1 MIPNPEQSTLS
12 RVNSPAMAGAAS
24 KVEVRGKMAPE
35 NGGDGH
41 VTASRCCRLPPV
53 GKNCKIEIAKCLLFV
68 TLLLTSVCFRSVSG
82 DDAGSSSGAAAA
94 QDQNQNPTPTAEPET
109 TTGCPP
115 PEFKISRPRKNMPS
129 TEAPFVTFE
138 TTQVY
143 LPQDF
148 TTADLELVD
157 GGRAA
162 HVAGSSG
169 GALDAHQH
177 QSAALH
183 EEQHDTPFWWEMG
196 IQNAEARE
204 SLAAASFS
212 SLGHQSKSRARRS
225 VSFSSRPGGRVR
237 FRRSSNAIGGH
248 YLGQQ
253 DNSLLHQE
261 LTPVIVINNIFNE
274 NDSDHSVFDN
284 VFLNSNQMELDDDD
298 AEKNRYVDKNEIGET
313 VGQGEDLPVDGTE
326 ELMGAA
332 AAGASRSRVKRK
344 SGKTTGALSRAKGSG
359 GSDSG
364 SKSITRHNKQ
374 DNSETDHSD
383 QGPHDEAVP
392 INETDQPS
400 GSNKS
405 LVSRVKR
412 KSGKATGALSRPKGG
427 SDSGSK
433 SISRNANKGQYDEDG
448 GYVPPLPDSHES
460 VDEKEESE
468 EIEESPE
475 LHQFREVSE
484 VRFPGEVG
492 PLGGHRLCKIQCI
505 KGHWIGPLCAM
516 NEHEVDEHGQLK
528 FEPLYKRCV
537 VDHIPPHLLLSYKNV
552 SVTLGWDLP
561 HGHTLQARCRDLGLY
576 KLLGETKVLCSNG
589 LWAPKMPSCVP
600 TTLLTNYSDDSPPS
614 IRIKVGVGSAAY
626 EPSGVLAVLP
636 TSTIHLDC
644 MYPRRRGSPEWTWTG
659 WFRQYLTGWSAVP
672 EEKASRYRLTIKD
685 IQSQDSGTYT
695 CASPRGLTN
704 SIVIIVA
711 VSQCTSLLEPKP
723 PLSLRLEG
731 IKLGQRALYRCPLGY
746 TLQGTANAT
755 CLASGNWSSPSPNCH
770 PIQCPPL
777 FLEDPHLS
785 LVELNTSAWGRAVF
799 RCAWGYRL
807 SGPPGLECEPN
818 GRWSGPIPRCRA
830 IQCPQPLVPI
840 NGRIDGTSGLN
851 TFGQRRYAVGALVTF
866 SCTEGHMLVGEASIV
881 CTETGFWSHPPPFCK
896 AQCPYP
902 GDPPNGLIAP
912 LKFYYDPGD
921 YLTVQCRPGFVEHG
935 ANGGPPER
943 PRCTPEG
950 DWSGPV
956 TQCRSYE
963 EI

>member
-1 MIPNPEQSTLS
+1 M
-12 RVNSPAMAGAAS
+12 VAGRKRQPGRHAA
-24 KVEVRGKMAPE
+24 
-35 NGGDGH
+35 
-41 VTASRCCRLPPV
+41 PV
-53 GKNCKIEIAKCLLFV
+53 QGMKICKIEIGKCLLFV
-68 TLLLTSVCFRSVSG
+68 TLLTSVCFEGVRT
-82 DDAGSSSGAAAA
+82 DEAEAGATATDPHPA
-94 QDQNQNPTPTAEPET
+94 PTNEPET
-109 TTGCPP
+109 STGCPP
-115 PEFKISRPRKNMPS
+115 PELKISRSRKHYAT
-129 TEAPFVTFE
+129 TEPPFVTFE
-138 TTQVY
+138 TTQIY

-148 TTADLELVD
+148 TTADFELVEAGKSGLHAPAET
-157 GGRAA
+157 GG
-162 HVAGSSG
+162 
-169 GALDAHQH
+169 QN
-177 QSAALH
+177 AALH
-183 EEQHDTPFWWEMG
+183 APRDTSFWWELG
-196 IQNAEARE
+196 IQNAEVRE
-204 SLAAASFS
+204 SLAAASFPAR
-212 SLGHQSKSRARRS
+212 SKRAASTVGGIHRRPES
-225 VSFSSRPGGRVR
+225 PREQQQQQQNRR
-237 FRRSSNAIGGH
+237 RRRRRSSSSGGAH
-248 YLGQQ
+248 EHQ
-253 DNSLLHQE
+253 LLNLEE
-261 LTPVIVINNIFNE
+261 LSPAIVINNIFNE
-274 NDSDHSVFDN
+274 NDSDHSVYDN
-284 VFLNSNQMELDDDD
+284 LFLNSAPGEGD
-298 AEKNRYVDKNEIGET
+298 AELEGTEGEGEGSPGVDKNEIEGEEII
-313 VGQGEDLPVDGTE
+313 VEMDDNGSIV
-326 ELMGAA
+326 
-332 AAGASRSRVKRK
+332 RRRVKRK
-344 SGKTTGALSRAKGSG
+344 SGKTTGALSRAKAGSG
-359 GSDSG
+359 GDGG
-364 SKSITRHNKQ
+364 SKSIARHHKQ
-374 DNSETDHSD
+374 DGPDAVVVAEDAVAGDTDGQH
-383 QGPHDEAVP
+383 
-392 INETDQPS
+392 QP
-400 GSNKS
+400 GMGRR
-405 LVSRVKR
+405 VVRVKR

-448 GYVPPLPDSHES
+448 SYVPPLPDSAENP
-460 VDEKEESE
+460 DREDKESE
-468 EIEESPE
+468 EVEENPE

-505 KGHWIGPLCAM
+505 RGNWVGPLCAM
-516 NEHEVDEHGQLK
+516 NEHEQDEHGQLK

-576 KLLGETKVLCSNG
+576 KLLGESKVLCSNG

-685 IQSQDSGTYT
+685 IQNQDSGTYT

-711 VSQCTSLLEPKP
+711 VSQCAALTEPNP

-746 TLQGTANAT
+746 MLQGTANAT
-755 CLASGNWSSPSPNCH
+755 CLASGNWSSPTPNCH

-818 GRWSGPIPRCRA
+818 GHWSGPIPRCRA

-840 NGRIDGTSGLN
+840 NGRIDGTSGLT

-866 SCTEGHMLVGEASIV
+866 SCTEGHLLVGEASIV

-912 LKFYYDPGD
+912 LKFHYDPGD

-956 TQCRSYE
+956 PQCRSYE

>member
-1 MIPNPEQSTLS
+1 MPQMVANFSS
-12 RVNSPAMAGAAS
+12 SAG
-24 KVEVRGKMAPE
+24 KV
-35 NGGDGH
+35 
-41 VTASRCCRLPPV
+41 
-53 GKNCKIEIAKCLLFV
+53 CKIEFGKCLLFV
-68 TLLLTSVCFRSVSG
+68 TLLTSVCFRAIRT
-82 DDAGSSSGAAAA
+82 DDASSSDPQHSA
-94 QDQNQNPTPTAEPET
+94 PTTEAETEI
-109 TTGCPP
+109 GCPP
-115 PEFKISRPRKNMPS
+115 PDLKISRSRKNYAT

-138 TTQVY
+138 TTQIY

-148 TTADLELVD
+148 TTADFEFVD
-157 GGRAA
+157 NKKSASIA
-162 HVAGSSG
+162 E
-169 GALDAHQH
+169 GALLNSQDAQ
-177 QSAALH
+177 LH
-183 EEQHDTPFWWEMG
+183 DSHDTPFWWEMG

-204 SLAAASFS
+204 SLAAVSFPS
-212 SLGHQSKSRARRS
+212 YKRRAKRGLRRS
-225 VSFSSRPGGRVR
+225 HRVR
-237 FRRSSNAIGGH
+237 RSAIDPNGDD
-248 YLGQQ
+248 YQ
-253 DNSLLHQE
+253 LLHQE
-261 LTPVIVINNIFNE
+261 LTPVVVINNIFNE

-284 VFLNSNQMELDDDD
+284 VFLSGKQLDKELDE
-298 AEKNRYVDKNEIGET
+298 EKEHYVDQNEIGEALET
-313 VGQGEDLPVDGTE
+313 EVVDGRGVKT
-326 ELMGAA
+326 
-332 AAGASRSRVKRK
+332 RVKRK

-359 GSDSG
+359 SDSG

-374 DNSETDHSD
+374 
-383 QGPHDEAVP
+383 
-392 INETDQPS
+392 
-400 GSNKS
+400 
-405 LVSRVKR
+405 
-412 KSGKATGALSRPKGG
+412 
-427 SDSGSK
+427 
-433 SISRNANKGQYDEDG
+433 GQYDEDG
-448 GYVPPLPDSHES
+448 SYVPPLPDSHES
-460 VDEKEESE
+460 PDEEKESE

-492 PLGGHRLCKIQCI
+492 PLGGHRLCKIQCV
-505 KGHWIGPLCAM
+505 KGHWVGPLCAM
-516 NEHEVDEHGQLK
+516 NEHEQDENGQLK

-552 SVTLGWDLP
+552 SVTIGWDLP

-589 LWAPKMPSCVP
+589 MWAPKMPSCVP

-659 WFRQYLTGWSAVP
+659 WFRQYLTDTPGSGTAVNQFNPIPDFFNIGWSAVP

-704 SIVIIVA
+704 SIVIVVA
-711 VSQCTSLLEPKP
+711 ISQCSTLLEPKP

-746 TLQGTANAT
+746 SLQGTANAT
-755 CLASGNWSSPSPNCH
+755 CLASGNWSSPTPNCH

-818 GRWSGPIPRCRA
+818 GHWSGPIPRCRA

-866 SCTEGHMLVGEASIV
+866 SCTEGHLLVGEASIV

-912 LKFYYDPGD
+912 LKFHYDPGD

-956 TQCRSYE
+956 PQCRSYE

>member
-1 MIPNPEQSTLS
+1 ML
-12 RVNSPAMAGAAS
+12 A
-24 KVEVRGKMAPE
+24 VETE
-35 NGGDGH
+35 
-41 VTASRCCRLPPV
+41 
-53 GKNCKIEIAKCLLFV
+53 CKLLLFRK
-68 TLLLTSVCFRSVSG
+68 TS
-82 DDAGSSSGAAAA
+82 
-94 QDQNQNPTPTAEPET
+94 
-109 TTGCPP
+109 TGCPP
-115 PEFKISRPRKNMPS
+115 PDLKISRPRKQYAT
-129 TEAPFVTFE
+129 TEPPFVTFE
-138 TTQVY
+138 TTQIY

-148 TTADLELVD
+148 TTADFELVEAGKSGTNALRSHAET
-157 GGRAA
+157 GGQS
-162 HVAGSSG
+162 GSSSSSLHG
-169 GALDAHQH
+169 GGG
-177 QSAALH
+177 S
-183 EEQHDTPFWWEMG
+183 HDTSFWWELG
-196 IQNAEARE
+196 IQNAEVRE
-204 SLAAASFS
+204 SLAAASFPARS
-212 SLGHQSKSRARRS
+212 KRATVPSQRQRQHNHHHHHRRRHQTSADGLEA
-225 VSFSSRPGGRVR
+225 VELAEDGTAGGGGDQHQPGG
-237 FRRSSNAIGGH
+237 G
-248 YLGQQ
+248 
-253 DNSLLHQE
+253 
-261 LTPVIVINNIFNE
+261 
-274 NDSDHSVFDN
+274 
-284 VFLNSNQMELDDDD
+284 
-298 AEKNRYVDKNEIGET
+298 
-313 VGQGEDLPVDGTE
+313 GQGQV
-326 ELMGAA
+326 
-332 AAGASRSRVKRK
+332 
-344 SGKTTGALSRAKGSG
+344 
-359 GSDSG
+359 
-364 SKSITRHNKQ
+364 
-374 DNSETDHSD
+374 
-383 QGPHDEAVP
+383 
-392 INETDQPS
+392 
-400 GSNKS
+400 
-405 LVSRVKR
+405 RVKR
-412 KSGKATGALSRPKGG
+412 KSGKATGALSRPKGA

-448 GYVPPLPDSHES
+448 SYVPPLPDSAENP
-460 VDEKEESE
+460 DREDKESE
-468 EIEESPE
+468 EVDESPE

-505 KGHWIGPLCAM
+505 RGHWVGPLCAM
-516 NEHEVDEHGQLK
+516 NEHEQDEHGQLK

-576 KLLGETKVLCSNG
+576 KLLGESKVLCSNG

-685 IQSQDSGTYT
+685 IQNQDSGTYT

-704 SIVIIVA
+704 SIVIVVA
-711 VSQCTSLLEPKP
+711 VSQCAALTEPNP

-746 TLQGTANAT
+746 MLQGTANAT
-755 CLASGNWSSPSPNCH
+755 CLASGNWSSPTPTCH

-818 GRWSGPIPRCRA
+818 GHWSGPIPRCR
-830 IQCPQPLVPI
+830 
-840 NGRIDGTSGLN
+840 G
-851 TFGQRRYAVGALVTF
+851 
-866 SCTEGHMLVGEASIV
+866 
-881 CTETGFWSHPPPFCK
+881 K

-912 LKFYYDPGD
+912 LKFHYDPGD

-956 TQCRSYE
+956 PQCRSYE

>member
-1 MIPNPEQSTLS
+1 MSTS
-12 RVNSPAMAGAAS
+12 AVPPAGPAKMGGGASDRKRPAAAPMHAGL
-24 KVEVRGKMAPE
+24 KI
-35 NGGDGH
+35 
-41 VTASRCCRLPPV
+41 
-53 GKNCKIEIAKCLLFV
+53 CKIEIGKCLLFV
-68 TLLLTSVCFRSVSG
+68 TLLTSVCFQGARADEG
-82 DDAGSSSGAAAA
+82 DAGATPA
-94 QDQNQNPTPTAEPET
+94 DPHPPPTNEPET
-109 TTGCPP
+109 STGCPP
-115 PEFKISRPRKNMPS
+115 PDLKISRPRKQYAT
-129 TEAPFVTFE
+129 TEPPFVTFE
-138 TTQVY
+138 TTQIY

-148 TTADLELVD
+148 TTADFELVEAGKSGTNALRSHAET
-157 GGRAA
+157 GGQS
-162 HVAGSSG
+162 GSSSSSLHG
-169 GALDAHQH
+169 GGG
-177 QSAALH
+177 S
-183 EEQHDTPFWWEMG
+183 HDTSFWWELG
-196 IQNAEARE
+196 IQNAEVRE
-204 SLAAASFS
+204 SLAAASFPARS
-212 SLGHQSKSRARRS
+212 KRATVPSQRQRQHNHHHHHRRRHQTSADGLEA
-225 VSFSSRPGGRVR
+225 VELAEDGTAGGGGDQHQPGG
-237 FRRSSNAIGGH
+237 GGR
-248 YLGQQ
+248 GQ
-253 DNSLLHQE
+253 
-261 LTPVIVINNIFNE
+261 V
-274 NDSDHSVFDN
+274 
-284 VFLNSNQMELDDDD
+284 
-298 AEKNRYVDKNEIGET
+298 
-313 VGQGEDLPVDGTE
+313 
-326 ELMGAA
+326 
-332 AAGASRSRVKRK
+332 
-344 SGKTTGALSRAKGSG
+344 
-359 GSDSG
+359 
-364 SKSITRHNKQ
+364 
-374 DNSETDHSD
+374 
-383 QGPHDEAVP
+383 
-392 INETDQPS
+392 
-400 GSNKS
+400 
-405 LVSRVKR
+405 RVKR
-412 KSGKATGALSRPKGG
+412 KSGKATGALSRPKGA

-448 GYVPPLPDSHES
+448 SYVPPLPDSAENP
-460 VDEKEESE
+460 DREDKESE
-468 EIEESPE
+468 EVDESPE

-505 KGHWIGPLCAM
+505 RGHWVGPLCAM
-516 NEHEVDEHGQLK
+516 NEHEQDEHGQLK

-576 KLLGETKVLCSNG
+576 KLLGESKVLCSNG

-685 IQSQDSGTYT
+685 IQNQDSGTYT

-704 SIVIIVA
+704 SIVIVVA
-711 VSQCTSLLEPKP
+711 VSQCAALTEPNP

-746 TLQGTANAT
+746 MLQGTANAT
-755 CLASGNWSSPSPNCH
+755 CLASGNWSSPTPTCH

-818 GRWSGPIPRCRA
+818 GHWSGPIPRCRGMS
-830 IQCPQPLVPI
+830 L
-840 NGRIDGTSGLN
+840 S
-851 TFGQRRYAVGALVTF
+851 
-866 SCTEGHMLVGEASIV
+866 
-881 CTETGFWSHPPPFCK
+881 K

-912 LKFYYDPGD
+912 LKFHYDPGD

-956 TQCRSYE
+956 PQCRSYE

>member
-1 MIPNPEQSTLS
+1 MQSE
-12 RVNSPAMAGAAS
+12 RAGADGPDVVAVAAEEPAGDT
-24 KVEVRGKMAPE
+24 VEQQPGPGM
-35 NGGDGH
+35 
-41 VTASRCCRLPPV
+41 
-53 GKNCKIEIAKCLLFV
+53 
-68 TLLLTSVCFRSVSG
+68 
-82 DDAGSSSGAAAA
+82 
-94 QDQNQNPTPTAEPET
+94 
-109 TTGCPP
+109 
-115 PEFKISRPRKNMPS
+115 
-129 TEAPFVTFE
+129 
-138 TTQVY
+138 
-143 LPQDF
+143 
-148 TTADLELVD
+148 
-157 GGRAA
+157 GR
-162 HVAGSSG
+162 
-169 GALDAHQH
+169 
-177 QSAALH
+177 
-183 EEQHDTPFWWEMG
+183 
-196 IQNAEARE
+196 
-204 SLAAASFS
+204 
-212 SLGHQSKSRARRS
+212 
-225 VSFSSRPGGRVR
+225 RV
-237 FRRSSNAIGGH
+237 
-248 YLGQQ
+248 
-253 DNSLLHQE
+253 
-261 LTPVIVINNIFNE
+261 V
-274 NDSDHSVFDN
+274 
-284 VFLNSNQMELDDDD
+284 
-298 AEKNRYVDKNEIGET
+298 
-313 VGQGEDLPVDGTE
+313 
-326 ELMGAA
+326 
-332 AAGASRSRVKRK
+332 
-344 SGKTTGALSRAKGSG
+344 
-359 GSDSG
+359 
-364 SKSITRHNKQ
+364 
-374 DNSETDHSD
+374 
-383 QGPHDEAVP
+383 
-392 INETDQPS
+392 
-400 GSNKS
+400 
-405 LVSRVKR
+405 RVKR

-433 SISRNANKGQYDEDG
+433 SISRNANKGQYDEEG
-448 GYVPPLPDSHES
+448 SFVPPLPDSAES
-460 VDEKEESE
+460 PDRDEKDSE
-468 EIEESPE
+468 ETEESPE

-492 PLGGHRLCKIQCI
+492 PLGGHRLCKIQCVR
-505 KGHWIGPLCAM
+505 GNWVGPLCAM
-516 NEHEVDEHGQLK
+516 NEHEQDEHGQLK

-576 KLLGETKVLCSNG
+576 KLLGESKVLCSNG

-685 IQSQDSGTYT
+685 IQNQDSGTYT

-711 VSQCTSLLEPKP
+711 VSQCAGLSEPNP

-746 TLQGTANAT
+746 MLQGEANAT
-755 CLASGNWSSPSPNCH
+755 CLASGNWSSPTPTCH

-818 GRWSGPIPRCRA
+818 GHWSGPIPRCRA
-830 IQCPQPLVPI
+830 IQCPQPLVPL
-840 NGRIDGTSGLN
+840 NGRIDGTSGL
-851 TFGQRRYAVGALVTF
+851 TMYGQRRYAVGALVTF
-866 SCTEGHMLVGEASIV
+866 SCTEGHLLVGEASIV

-912 LKFYYDPGD
+912 LKFHYDPGD

-956 TQCRSYE
+956 PQCRSYE

>member
-1 MIPNPEQSTLS
+1 MPRTTVS
-12 RVNSPAMAGAAS
+12 NSPTPLTG
-24 KVEVRGKMAPE
+24 KV
-35 NGGDGH
+35 
-41 VTASRCCRLPPV
+41 
-53 GKNCKIEIAKCLLFV
+53 CKIEIGKCLLFA
-68 TLLLTSVCFRSVSG
+68 TLLTSVCFRAILS
-82 DDAGSSSGAAAA
+82 DDASSTDPQHSA
-94 QDQNQNPTPTAEPET
+94 PTNEPET
-109 TTGCPP
+109 EIGCPP
-115 PEFKISRPRKNMPS
+115 PDFKISRSRKNYAT

-138 TTQVY
+138 TTQIY

-148 TTADLELVD
+148 TTADFEFVD
-157 GGRAA
+157 TKKSAS
-162 HVAGSSG
+162 VAE
-169 GALDAHQH
+169 GALLNSQNAQ
-177 QSAALH
+177 LH
-183 EEQHDTPFWWEMG
+183 DSHDTPFWWEMG

-204 SLAAASFS
+204 SLAAASFPS
-212 SLGHQSKSRARRS
+212 YKQRAKRGLRRS
-225 VSFSSRPGGRVR
+225 HRI
-237 FRRSSNAIGGH
+237 RRSAFDTNG
-248 YLGQQ
+248 Q
-253 DNSLLHQE
+253 DNMLLHQE
-261 LTPVIVINNIFNE
+261 LTPVVVINNVFNE

-284 VFLNSNQMELDDDD
+284 VFLSGKQLELDE
-298 AEKNRYVDKNEIGET
+298 EKDHYVDQNEIGEVLET
-313 VGQGEDLPVDGTE
+313 EVVDGRGVKT
-326 ELMGAA
+326 
-332 AAGASRSRVKRK
+332 RVKRK

-359 GSDSG
+359 SDSG

-374 DNSETDHSD
+374 
-383 QGPHDEAVP
+383 
-392 INETDQPS
+392 
-400 GSNKS
+400 
-405 LVSRVKR
+405 
-412 KSGKATGALSRPKGG
+412 
-427 SDSGSK
+427 
-433 SISRNANKGQYDEDG
+433 GQYDEDG
-448 GYVPPLPDSHES
+448 SYVPPLPDSHEGP
-460 VDEKEESE
+460 DEEKESE

-492 PLGGHRLCKIQCI
+492 PLGGHRLCKIQCV
-505 KGHWIGPLCAM
+505 KGHWVGPLCAM
-516 NEHEVDEHGQLK
+516 NEHEQDENGQLK

-552 SVTLGWDLP
+552 SVTIGWDLP

-589 LWAPKMPSCVP
+589 MWAPKMPSCVP

-704 SIVIIVA
+704 SIVIVVA
-711 VSQCTSLLEPKP
+711 ISQCSTLLEPKP

-746 TLQGTANAT
+746 SLQGTANAT
-755 CLASGNWSSPSPNCH
+755 CLASGNWSSPTPNCH

-818 GRWSGPIPRCRA
+818 GHWSGPIPRCRA

-866 SCTEGHMLVGEASIV
+866 SCTEGHLLVGEASIV

-912 LKFYYDPGD
+912 LKFHYDPGD

-935 ANGGPPER
+935 ANGGPLAR

-956 TQCRSYE
+956 PQCRSYE

>member
-1 MIPNPEQSTLS
+1 
-12 RVNSPAMAGAAS
+12 
-24 KVEVRGKMAPE
+24 
-35 NGGDGH
+35 
-41 VTASRCCRLPPV
+41 
-53 GKNCKIEIAKCLLFV
+53 
-68 TLLLTSVCFRSVSG
+68 
-82 DDAGSSSGAAAA
+82 
-94 QDQNQNPTPTAEPET
+94 T

-115 PEFKISRPRKNMPS
+115 PELKISRSRKQYAT
-129 TEAPFVTFE
+129 TEPPFVTFE
-138 TTQVY
+138 TTQIY

-148 TTADLELVD
+148 TTADFELVEA
-157 GGRAA
+157 GRAGS
-162 HVAGSSG
+162 HAGLSG
-169 GALDAHQH
+169 DSVGDTTGGS
-177 QSAALH
+177 SAALRAPH
-183 EEQHDTPFWWEMG
+183 SDTSFWWELG
-196 IQNAEARE
+196 VQNAELRE
-204 SLAAASFS
+204 SLAAASFPS
-212 SLGHQSKSRARRS
+212 AALRSRRATRPRHRR
-225 VSFSSRPGGRVR
+225 R
-237 FRRSSNAIGGH
+237 RRSSSSYAPSQH
-248 YLGQQ
+248 
-253 DNSLLHQE
+253 DLHQMLNLEE
-261 LTPVIVINNIFNE
+261 LTPAIVIDNIFNE

-284 VFLNSNQMELDDDD
+284 LFLNNGPPEEDGDEEDGRD
-298 AEKNRYVDKNEIGET
+298 GPGDGTDGGRYVDKNEIEGE
-313 VGQGEDLPVDGTE
+313 E
-326 ELMGAA
+326 EIIVEMGDN
-332 AAGASRSRVKRK
+332 GSIIRRRVKRK
-344 SGKTTGALSRAKGSG
+344 SGKTTGALSRAKAGSG
-359 GSDSG
+359 SDGG
-364 SKSITRHNKQ
+364 SKSIARHHKQ
-374 DNSETDHSD
+374 DHTYDAD
-383 QGPHDEAVP
+383 APEAV
-392 INETDQPS
+392 EFAGEFALSHGGDGHHQPA
-400 GSNKS
+400 GV
-405 LVSRVKR
+405 LGRVRVKR

-448 GYVPPLPDSHES
+448 SYVPPLPDSGEHPDRE
-460 VDEKEESE
+460 DKESE
-468 EIEESPE
+468 EVEESPE

-505 KGHWIGPLCAM
+505 RGHWVGPLCAM
-516 NEHEVDEHGQLK
+516 NEHEQDEHGQLK

-576 KLLGETKVLCSNG
+576 KLLGEAKVLCSNG

-685 IQSQDSGTYT
+685 IQNQDSGTYT

-711 VSQCTSLLEPKP
+711 VSQCAALTEPNP

-746 TLQGTANAT
+746 SLQGTANAT
-755 CLASGNWSSPSPNCH
+755 CLASGNWSSPTPNCH

-818 GRWSGPIPRCRA
+818 GHWSGPIPRCRA

-840 NGRIDGTSGLN
+840 NGRIDGTSGLT

-866 SCTEGHMLVGEASIV
+866 SCTEGHLLVGEASIV

-912 LKFYYDPGD
+912 LKFHYDPGD

-956 TQCRSYE
+956 PQCRSYE

>member
-1 MIPNPEQSTLS
+1 MSTS
-12 RVNSPAMAGAAS
+12 AVAMGDRRRRPVAVVAPMHAGM
-24 KVEVRGKMAPE
+24 KI
-35 NGGDGH
+35 
-41 VTASRCCRLPPV
+41 
-53 GKNCKIEIAKCLLFV
+53 CKIEIGKCLLFV
-68 TLLLTSVCFRSVSG
+68 TLLTSVCFQGARTDEG
-82 DDAGSSSGAAAA
+82 EAGATPA
-94 QDQNQNPTPTAEPET
+94 DPHPPPTNEPET

-115 PEFKISRPRKNMPS
+115 PDLKISRSRKQYAT
-129 TEAPFVTFE
+129 TEPPFVTFE
-138 TTQVY
+138 TTQIY

-148 TTADLELVD
+148 TTADFELVE
-157 GGRAA
+157 
-162 HVAGSSG
+162 AGKSG
-169 GALDAHQH
+169 TNALRGHADVND
-177 QSAALH
+177 QSASLH
-183 EEQHDTPFWWEMG
+183 GNSHDTSFWWELG
-196 IQNAEARE
+196 IQNAEVRE
-204 SLAAASFS
+204 SLAAASFPARS
-212 SLGHQSKSRARRS
+212 KRATVGHQRRTHHHHH
-225 VSFSSRPGGRVR
+225 RR
-237 FRRSSNAIGGH
+237 RRSSPGPH
-248 YLGQQ
+248 
-253 DNSLLHQE
+253 DHLLNLEE
-261 LTPVIVINNIFNE
+261 LSPAIVINNIFNE
-274 NDSDHSVFDN
+274 NDSDHSVYDN
-284 VFLNSNQMELDDDD
+284 LFLNSGPADVDVDDRDGENNPD
-298 AEKNRYVDKNEIGET
+298 TGQYLDKNEIEGEEII
-313 VGQGEDLPVDGTE
+313 VE
-326 ELMGAA
+326 MGDN
-332 AAGASRSRVKRK
+332 GSIIRRRVKRK
-344 SGKTTGALSRAKGSG
+344 SGKTTGALSRAKAGSG
-359 GSDSG
+359 GDGG
-364 SKSITRHNKQ
+364 SKSIARHHKQ
-374 DNSETDHSD
+374 DQTSADAPEAIELAEDAGALGGD
-383 QGPHDEAVP
+383 QHQTGGGRGQV
-392 INETDQPS
+392 
-400 GSNKS
+400 
-405 LVSRVKR
+405 RVKR
-412 KSGKATGALSRPKGG
+412 KSGKATGALSRPKGA

-448 GYVPPLPDSHES
+448 SYVPPLPDSAENP
-460 VDEKEESE
+460 DREDKESE
-468 EIEESPE
+468 EVEESPE

-505 KGHWIGPLCAM
+505 RGHWVGPLCAM
-516 NEHEVDEHGQLK
+516 NEHEQDEHGQLK

-576 KLLGETKVLCSNG
+576 KLLGESKVLCSNG

-685 IQSQDSGTYT
+685 IQNQDSGTYT

-704 SIVIIVA
+704 SIVIVVA
-711 VSQCTSLLEPKP
+711 VSQCAALTEPNP

-746 TLQGTANAT
+746 MLQGTANAT
-755 CLASGNWSSPSPNCH
+755 CLASGNWSSPTPTCH

-818 GRWSGPIPRCRA
+818 GHWSGPIPRCR
-830 IQCPQPLVPI
+830 
-840 NGRIDGTSGLN
+840 G
-851 TFGQRRYAVGALVTF
+851 
-866 SCTEGHMLVGEASIV
+866 
-881 CTETGFWSHPPPFCK
+881 K

-912 LKFYYDPGD
+912 LKFHYDPGD

-956 TQCRSYE
+956 PQCRSYE

>member
-1 MIPNPEQSTLS
+1 MSTS
-12 RVNSPAMAGAAS
+12 TVPPAGLGPAKMGGGASDRKRPAAAPMHAGL
-24 KVEVRGKMAPE
+24 KI
-35 NGGDGH
+35 
-41 VTASRCCRLPPV
+41 
-53 GKNCKIEIAKCLLFV
+53 CKIEIGKCLLFV
-68 TLLLTSVCFRSVSG
+68 TLLTSVCFQGARADEG
-82 DDAGSSSGAAAA
+82 DAGATPA
-94 QDQNQNPTPTAEPET
+94 DPHPPPTNEPET
-109 TTGCPP
+109 STGCPP
-115 PEFKISRPRKNMPS
+115 PDLKISRPRKQYAT
-129 TEAPFVTFE
+129 TEPPFVTFE
-138 TTQVY
+138 TTQIY

-148 TTADLELVD
+148 TTADFELVEAGKSGTNALRSHAEP
-157 GGRAA
+157 GGQS
-162 HVAGSSG
+162 GSSSSSLHG
-169 GALDAHQH
+169 GG
-177 QSAALH
+177 S
-183 EEQHDTPFWWEMG
+183 HDTSFWWELG
-196 IQNAEARE
+196 IQNAEVRE
-204 SLAAASFS
+204 SLAAASFPAR
-212 SLGHQSKSRARRS
+212 SKRATVPSQRQHNHHHHHRR
-225 VSFSSRPGGRVR
+225 R
-237 FRRSSNAIGGH
+237 RRSSSGPH
-248 YLGQQ
+248 
-253 DNSLLHQE
+253 DHLLNLEE
-261 LTPVIVINNIFNE
+261 LSPAIVINNIFNE
-274 NDSDHSVFDN
+274 NDSDHSVYDN
-284 VFLNSNQMELDDDD
+284 LFLNSGAPD
-298 AEKNRYVDKNEIGET
+298 ADEVDEREAENGPDAGQYLDKNEIEGEEII
-313 VGQGEDLPVDGTE
+313 VE
-326 ELMGAA
+326 MGDN
-332 AAGASRSRVKRK
+332 GSIIRRRVKRK
-344 SGKTTGALSRAKGSG
+344 SGKTTGALSRAKAGSG
-359 GSDSG
+359 GDGG
-364 SKSITRHNKQ
+364 SKSIARHHKQ
-374 DNSETDHSD
+374 
-383 QGPHDEAVP
+383 
-392 INETDQPS
+392 
-400 GSNKS
+400 
-405 LVSRVKR
+405 
-412 KSGKATGALSRPKGG
+412 
-427 SDSGSK
+427 
-433 SISRNANKGQYDEDG
+433 GQYDEDG
-448 GYVPPLPDSHES
+448 SYVPPLPDSAENP
-460 VDEKEESE
+460 DREDKESE
-468 EIEESPE
+468 EVDESPE

-505 KGHWIGPLCAM
+505 RGHWVGPLCAM
-516 NEHEVDEHGQLK
+516 NEHEQDEHGQLK

-576 KLLGETKVLCSNG
+576 KLLGESKVLCSNG

-685 IQSQDSGTYT
+685 IQNQDSGTYT

-704 SIVIIVA
+704 SIVIVVA
-711 VSQCTSLLEPKP
+711 VSQCAALTEPNP

-746 TLQGTANAT
+746 MLQGTANAT
-755 CLASGNWSSPSPNCH
+755 CLASGNWSSPTPTCH

-818 GRWSGPIPRCRA
+818 GHWSGPIPRCRA

-840 NGRIDGTSGLN
+840 NGRIDGTSGLT

-866 SCTEGHMLVGEASIV
+866 SCTEGHLLVGEASIV

-912 LKFYYDPGD
+912 LKFHYDPGD

-956 TQCRSYE
+956 PQCRSYE

>member
-1 MIPNPEQSTLS
+1 MPQMVANFSS
-12 RVNSPAMAGAAS
+12 SAG
-24 KVEVRGKMAPE
+24 KV
-35 NGGDGH
+35 
-41 VTASRCCRLPPV
+41 
-53 GKNCKIEIAKCLLFV
+53 CKIEFGKCLLFV
-68 TLLLTSVCFRSVSG
+68 TLLTSVCFRAIRT
-82 DDAGSSSGAAAA
+82 DDASSSDPQHSA
-94 QDQNQNPTPTAEPET
+94 PTTEAETEI
-109 TTGCPP
+109 GCPP
-115 PEFKISRPRKNMPS
+115 PDLKISRSRKNYAT

-138 TTQVY
+138 TTQIY

-148 TTADLELVD
+148 TTADFEFVD
-157 GGRAA
+157 NKKSASIA
-162 HVAGSSG
+162 E
-169 GALDAHQH
+169 GALLNSQDAQ
-177 QSAALH
+177 LH
-183 EEQHDTPFWWEMG
+183 DSHDTPFWWEMG

-204 SLAAASFS
+204 SLAAVSFPS
-212 SLGHQSKSRARRS
+212 YKRRAKRGLRRS
-225 VSFSSRPGGRVR
+225 HRVR
-237 FRRSSNAIGGH
+237 RSAIDPNGDD
-248 YLGQQ
+248 YQ
-253 DNSLLHQE
+253 LLHQE
-261 LTPVIVINNIFNE
+261 LTPVVVINNIFNE

-284 VFLNSNQMELDDDD
+284 VFLSGKQLDKELDE
-298 AEKNRYVDKNEIGET
+298 EKEHYVDQNEIGEALET
-313 VGQGEDLPVDGTE
+313 EVVDGRGVKT
-326 ELMGAA
+326 
-332 AAGASRSRVKRK
+332 RVKRK

-359 GSDSG
+359 SDSG

-374 DNSETDHSD
+374 
-383 QGPHDEAVP
+383 
-392 INETDQPS
+392 
-400 GSNKS
+400 
-405 LVSRVKR
+405 
-412 KSGKATGALSRPKGG
+412 
-427 SDSGSK
+427 
-433 SISRNANKGQYDEDG
+433 GQYDEDG
-448 GYVPPLPDSHES
+448 SYVPPLPDSHES
-460 VDEKEESE
+460 PDEEKESE

-492 PLGGHRLCKIQCI
+492 PLGGHRLCKIQCV
-505 KGHWIGPLCAM
+505 KGHWVGPLCAM
-516 NEHEVDEHGQLK
+516 NEHEQDENGQLK

-552 SVTLGWDLP
+552 SVTIGWDLP

-589 LWAPKMPSCVP
+589 MWAPKMPSCVP

-704 SIVIIVA
+704 SIVIVVA
-711 VSQCTSLLEPKP
+711 ISQCSTLLEPKP

-746 TLQGTANAT
+746 SLQGTANAT
-755 CLASGNWSSPSPNCH
+755 CLASGNWSSPTPNCH

-818 GRWSGPIPRCRA
+818 GHWSGPIPRCRA

-866 SCTEGHMLVGEASIV
+866 SCTEGHLLVGEASIV

-912 LKFYYDPGD
+912 LKFHYDPGD

-956 TQCRSYE
+956 PQCRSYE